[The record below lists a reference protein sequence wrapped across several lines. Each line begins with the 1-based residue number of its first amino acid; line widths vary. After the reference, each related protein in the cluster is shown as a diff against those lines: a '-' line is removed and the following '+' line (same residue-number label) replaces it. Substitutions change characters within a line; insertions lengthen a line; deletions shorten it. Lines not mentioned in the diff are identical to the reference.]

1 MEEKKATVPHMVEI
15 KKRQKGRVTGV
26 KDVLSFSEESI
37 LLLTE
42 EGKIQIKGAQ
52 LHILSLDLV
61 DGVLT
66 MEGRMDSFVYLSKG
80 ESGQENSFW
89 KRMFH

>member
-1 MEEKKATVPHMVEI
+1 MEEKKATIPHMLEVT
-15 KKRQKGRVTGV
+15 KRQKGRVTGV
-26 KDVLSFSEESI
+26 KDVASFSEESI

-42 EGKIQIKGAQ
+42 EGKLQIKGAQ
-52 LHILSLDLV
+52 LHIQSLDLTE
-61 DGVLT
+61 GVLT

-80 ESGQENSFW
+80 EKGQENSFW